1 MNPIAPGDAAPSAAR
16 DAGGPIPLFEASLN
30 DLAELRKSLQVE
42 IDAFR
47 HVAVST
53 ANALRDAL
61 AAGTGEDPPAR
72 FSADDFFAATTT
84 SKSVR
89 QLSSWKAHPTIAD
102 ARLRALVA
110 DVRAQLTAGVSPVM
124 RDGSGET
131 EEQAEMAEEARR
143 AERLRE
149 REMADLRDR
158 VKDLEVELQIAAAK
172 NDEANK
178 VVEQMAK
185 LSVQGG

>member
-1 MNPIAPGDAAPSAAR
+1 ME
-16 DAGGPIPLFEASLN
+16 GPP
-30 DLAELRKSLQVE
+30 
-42 IDAFR
+42 
-47 HVAVST
+47 
-53 ANALRDAL
+53 
-61 AAGTGEDPPAR
+61 
-72 FSADDFFAATTT
+72 DD
-84 SKSVR
+84 R
-89 QLSSWKAHPTIAD
+89 G
-102 ARLRALVA
+102 RA
-110 DVRAQLTAGVSPVM
+110 AGVSPVM

>member
-1 MNPIAPGDAAPSAAR
+1 
-16 DAGGPIPLFEASLN
+16 
-30 DLAELRKSLQVE
+30 
-42 IDAFR
+42 
-47 HVAVST
+47 
-53 ANALRDAL
+53 
-61 AAGTGEDPPAR
+61 
-72 FSADDFFAATTT
+72 
-84 SKSVR
+84 
-89 QLSSWKAHPTIAD
+89 
-102 ARLRALVA
+102 
-110 DVRAQLTAGVSPVM
+110 M